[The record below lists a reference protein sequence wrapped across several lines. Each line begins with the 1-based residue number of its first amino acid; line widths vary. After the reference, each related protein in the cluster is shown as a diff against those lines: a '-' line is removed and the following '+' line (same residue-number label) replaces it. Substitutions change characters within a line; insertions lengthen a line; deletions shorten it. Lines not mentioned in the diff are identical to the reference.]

1 MCMHDRSKEQIDM
14 LGFLQ
19 MGVKTGTVA
28 LALTNKYH
36 RLPSIGAC
44 FDVCVAGFALHGGL
58 ALVFRYRGTAADFIQ
73 SMDVVTIG

>member
-1 MCMHDRSKEQIDM
+1 MEAPSI
-14 LGFLQ
+14 LNTALLLQ
-19 MGVKTGTVA
+19 MGVKTGTIA
-28 LALTNKYH
+28 QALTKKYR

-58 ALVFRYRGTAADFIQ
+58 ALVFRYHGTAADFIQ